1 MTFKIGTL
9 SSPSFV
15 KSILR
20 DAKPVQVAAEDIIS
34 QVGAEDFKEFKSF
47 KYDSISSPLKS
58 TQQLNIDWSKFEN
71 HTFFS
76 SAETKVN
83 DAFDVLIN
91 KFPFD
96 GSKLEIENF
105 IDGLTGFE
113 RYIFE
118 QFPTWSGALHFS
130 GTQTNENP
138 ANGYSANLGTWIEV
152 KDSSGF
158 YYPEISRNNT
168 GSRILNSS
176 ATGSFSL
183 ETQIYLPNKI
193 NSTQVIFQKLSNS
206 SNGFTLYLKPD
217 SSTSYVTASFCL
229 SSGSK
234 RTSTSAV
241 LTKGAYNHLCL
252 VMNREDK
259 KPNVFLQFYVNKS
272 LKSTST
278 NTVNIGKLDNDD
290 SSLYIGSGSS
300 FFDVSTLVTPT
311 QTLSGT
317 LDEFRI
323 FHEIRSIEKQKLYGS
338 RGIYATPNLKLYY
351 RFNEPP
357 PLLSDT
363 LLDQVNSIVLDS
375 SGNSLHAFINN
386 FTGSLRIN
394 AAADNLNPIKNEK
407 REFNLVLFPAY
418 EDTKALNLKLL
429 SSASIYDSENPN
441 FIVKL
446 IPKHYLLEGAAEEG
460 FFNERGNAGQAY
472 AGSGIPGEGKI
483 GSTHVILT
491 FLYIWAKFFDDMKL
505 YAESFGKLRTVSY
518 DENESV
524 ADNFLQDIIKSYGFY
539 FPGLF
544 HHSEINK
551 FVDDSDGIETE
562 YTTGLAFKKV
572 HTQILRRVIV
582 NIDDFIRSKGTQHS
596 IRSFL
601 RSVGIDPDNSLKI
614 REFGGSTTNVIGTS
628 RNKRLEPIAVVDF
641 VSSSL
646 VLSPPLSASRI
657 EPGFPTPGGQF
668 VFNSSGQVIGTS
680 YASDGLLTSGSWTA
694 ACHYKFPPYKLET
707 IKTKNQSLMRLIV
720 TGSSAYA
727 QPGLLANIVAVHG
740 TESEDTKIV
749 AYLRPGTSGSTNIQ
763 SSSPLLT
770 MSLSMDGDGIF
781 DGERWNVTF
790 GRKRFDEHG
799 SNYLSSSYFLR
810 AGKSNYGEIEEPYET
825 SVFFNEKIS
834 NEKNAFE
841 FLSSSFNA
849 SGSYICIGA
858 QQTIPV
864 SALQSYPFLNNS
876 FEVVDD
882 VSRTVEFTGWASHL
896 RFWSKAI
903 STSEW
908 KEHVRNYKS
917 SGVSDVKTNYN
928 FTTKTSGSFGRLR
941 IDSFAKQIE
950 KTADINGQIIFID
963 HSNNNLHLTGS
974 YFGSGSSV
982 VVIGDVESYSYLSPD
997 FDEASTSDKVR
1008 IRGLLNENNLSEN
1021 PFATLGPAYSSSE
1034 SFIKEVPVDDTRLS
1048 IEFSLVDALD
1058 RDIVTMFSSLEEL
1071 GDAIG
1076 RPELM
1081 FSPDYP
1087 DLETIRDVYFN
1098 KLVENLNFR
1107 RFLEFYRWFDNSIS
1121 TFIEQLVPGK
1131 TRYKGTNFV
1140 IESHML
1146 ERHKREAR
1154 HGDNYISNSQQPS
1167 KENTLSLGFTS
1178 KINN

>member
-1 MTFKIGTL
+1 MAFKIGSL

-20 DAKPVQVAAEDIIS
+20 DAKPVQISAADVVE
-34 QVGAEDFKEFKSF
+34 QQGATDFKEFDSF

-58 TQQLNIDWSKFEN
+58 TQQLNLDWSKFEN

-76 SAETKVN
+76 SAEVNVN
-83 DAFDVLIN
+83 DAFDLLIN

-96 GSKLEIENF
+96 GTKLEVQNF
-105 IDGLTGFE
+105 IDKLTGFE
-113 RYIFE
+113 KYVFD

-130 GTQTNENP
+130 GTQVGENP
-138 ANGYSANLGTWIEV
+138 ANGYNANLGTWIEV
-152 KDSSGF
+152 KDRAGF
-158 YYPEISRNNT
+158 YYAEISKNVT
-168 GSRILNSS
+168 GQAVLNPS
-176 ATGSFSL
+176 ATGSLSL
-183 ETQIYLPNKI
+183 EAQVYLPAI
-193 NSTQVIFQKLSNS
+193 SNSSQVIFQKISNS

-217 SSTSYVTASFCL
+217 SSTSFVTASFCV

-234 RTSTSAV
+234 STSTSAV
-241 LTKGAYNHLCL
+241 LTKGAYNHICV
-252 VMNREDK
+252 VMNREERRPD
-259 KPNVFLQFYVNKS
+259 VTLQFYVNESLRSNSPKS
-272 LKSTST
+272 I
-278 NTVNIGKLDNDD
+278 NIGKLDIDD
-290 SSLYIGSGSS
+290 SSFYIGSGSS
-300 FFDVSTLVTPT
+300 FFDSSTLITPL

-317 LDEFRI
+317 IDELRLFHDVRGLD
-323 FHEIRSIEKQKLYGS
+323 KQKLYGNK
-338 RGIYATPNLKLYY
+338 GVYASPNLKLYY

-363 LLDQVNSIVLDS
+363 LADSVNSIVLDS
-375 SGNSLHAFINN
+375 SGNSLHSYVSN
-386 FTGSLRIN
+386 FTGSLRIDSSSD
-394 AAADNLNPIKNEK
+394 ALNPVKNEK
-407 REFNLVLFPAY
+407 RDFNIVLFPAY
-418 EDTKALNLKLL
+418 EEVQSLNSQLL
-429 SSASIYDSENPN
+429 SSASIYDNENPN
-441 FIVKL
+441 YIVKL
-446 IPKHYLLEGAAEEG
+446 IPKHYLLEGAAEDG
-460 FFNERGNAGQAY
+460 FFNERGNAGNAY
-472 AGSGIPGEGKI
+472 SGSGIPGEGKI

-491 FLYIWAKFFDDMKL
+491 FLYMWAKFFDDMKL
-505 YAESFGKLRTVSY
+505 YVESFGKLRTVSY

-524 ADNFLQDIIKSYGFY
+524 PDNFLQDIIKSYGFY

-551 FVDDSDGIETE
+551 FTDDSDGPETE
-562 YTTGLAFKKV
+562 YSTGLAFKKV

-601 RSVGIDPDNSLKI
+601 RSVGIDPDNSLRI
-614 REFGGSTTNVIGTS
+614 REYGGYTTNILGAS
-628 RNKRLEPIAVVDF
+628 RNKRLESIAVVDF

-646 VLSPPLSASRI
+646 VISPPLSASRV
-657 EPGFPTPGGQF
+657 EPGYPLPGGQF
-668 VFNSSGQVIGTS
+668 ILNDSGQVIGTN
-680 YASDGLLTSGSWTA
+680 YASDGLLTSGSWTLS
-694 ACHYKFPPYKLET
+694 CHYKFPPYKLET
-707 IKTKNQSLMRLIV
+707 IKTKSQSLMRLIV
-720 TGSSAYA
+720 TGSAAYA
-727 QPGLLANIVAVHG
+727 QPGLIANVVAVHG
-740 TESEDTKIV
+740 TTTEDPKII
-749 AYLRPGTSGSTNIQ
+749 AYLRPGTSGSTDID

-770 MSLSMDGDGIF
+770 MSLSMPGQGIF
-781 DGERWNVTF
+781 DGERWNVTL
-790 GRKRFDEHG
+790 GRKRFDEFG

-810 AGKSNYGEIEEPYET
+810 AGKSNYGDIEESYTT
-825 SVFFNEKIS
+825 STFFNERFG
-834 NEKNAFE
+834 NEKNVFE

-849 SGSYICIGA
+849 SGSYVCIGS
-858 QQTIPV
+858 QQTIPA
-864 SALQSYPFLNNS
+864 SAIQSYSFLNNT
-876 FEVVDD
+876 FEVDD
-882 VSRTVEFTGWASHL
+882 GASRTVDFTGWASHL

-903 STSEW
+903 SESEW

-917 SGVSDVKTNYN
+917 AGVSDAKINYN
-928 FTTKTSGSFGRLR
+928 FTSKVSGSFGKLR
-941 IDSFAKQIE
+941 IDSFAKQID
-950 KTADINGQIIFID
+950 KQADTSGQIIFID

-1008 IRGLLNENNLSEN
+1008 IRGLLNESNLAEN
-1021 PFATLGPAYSSSE
+1021 PFATLGPAYSSNE
-1034 SFIKEVPVDDTRLS
+1034 SFVKEVPVDDTRLS

-1058 RDIVTMFSSLEEL
+1058 RDIITMFSSLEEL

-1087 DLETIRDVYFN
+1087 DLETLRDVYFN

-1121 TFIEQLVPGK
+1121 TFIEQLIPGK

-1154 HGDNYISNSQQPS
+1154 HGDNYISNNQQTS
-1167 KENTLSLGFTS
+1167 KENSLSLNFTS
-1178 KINN
+1178 NIK